1 MSEPKS
7 RHGQIKHG
15 LQKDSRDHGLAM
27 NDVYNRFFRELF
39 LGKLGSRDQGWVL
52 KGGTNLHCR
61 IPDARTTRDLDL
73 YRQDDPT
80 SYRDAAKDLIE
91 SMDGTKIGP
100 YLFQVTEPKRQTVS
114 GTIDSIQL
122 TVHVFQGVSKLL
134 QFHIDVSGDLRVPAV
149 TETITVERS
158 DSLDLAFIG
167 REYTIRSYPIENQ
180 VADKVCA
187 MYKIHDLGVSTRYR
201 DLYDIALIALSLEVK
216 GEELAQALRAQEKI
230 RGISLPQAMHLPGPK
245 WEKGYAGLN
254 KNSPYLRA
262 EITAVADA
270 LQVAKA
276 LVDPML
282 SATNAVMGTW
292 SPEQQCWLW
301 DPTPP

>member
-7 RHGQIKHG
+7 RHGQIKHA
-15 LQKDSRDHGLAM
+15 LQKDSRNHGLTM

-39 LGKLGSRDQGWVL
+39 LGELGSRDQGWVL

-80 SYRDAAKDLIE
+80 SYRDAAQDLIE
-91 SMDGTKIGP
+91 SMNGAQIGP
-100 YLFQVTEPKRQTVS
+100 YLFQVAEPRKQAAT

-134 QFHIDVSGDLRVPAV
+134 QFHIDVSGDLQVPAV
-149 TETITVERS
+149 TEAITVERS
-158 DSLDLAFIG
+158 DSLDLAFVG

-187 MYKIHDLGVSTRYR
+187 MYEIHGSRVSTRYR

-230 RGISLPQAMHLPGPK
+230 RVLSLPQALHLPGPE
-245 WEKGYAGLN
+245 WVNGYAGLK

-262 EITAVADA
+262 EITAVTDA
-270 LQVAKA
+270 LQVAGS
-276 LVDPML
+276 LVDPIL
-282 SATNAVMGTW
+282 ATENAPVGTW
-292 SPEQQCWLW
+292 SPEHQYWTRDQ
-301 DPTPP
+301 TPE